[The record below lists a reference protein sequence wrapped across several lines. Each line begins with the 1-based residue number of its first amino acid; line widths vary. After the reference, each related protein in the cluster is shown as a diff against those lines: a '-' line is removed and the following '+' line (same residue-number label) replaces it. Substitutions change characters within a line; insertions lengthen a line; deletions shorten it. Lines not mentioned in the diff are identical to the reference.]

1 MSTKDGNPVYR
12 QFSRY
17 IIERCVRKSI
27 QTRLFKN
34 KRRKY
39 DDLFVNKTQEYQITL
54 GEMSG
59 GYRRMVAAMADLG
72 FSGNYEGYLE

>member
-1 MSTKDGNPVYR
+1 MSTKDGNLVYR

-34 KRRKY
+34 KSRNDAY
-39 DDLFVNKTQEYQITL
+39 LFAKEN
-54 GEMSG
+54 
-59 GYRRMVAAMADLG
+59 
-72 FSGNYEGYLE
+72 

>member
-1 MSTKDGNPVYR
+1 MSTKDGNLVYR
-12 QFSRY
+12 QFRRY

-39 DDLFVNKTQEYQITL
+39 DDLFVNKTQEYQ
-54 GEMSG
+54 
-59 GYRRMVAAMADLG
+59 
-72 FSGNYEGYLE
+72 NYSW

>member
-1 MSTKDGNPVYR
+1 MSTKDGNLVYR

-39 DDLFVNKTQEYQITL
+39 DDLFVNKTQEYQ
-54 GEMSG
+54 
-59 GYRRMVAAMADLG
+59 
-72 FSGNYEGYLE
+72 NYSW